1 MERIARI
8 MEVFWL
14 VLGALTAA
22 WAVYVLAMQG
32 WANGRQWLLFP
43 AVCFAMWGYR
53 RYMRGR
59 MANWAGQKNAR
70 DEEDRNGR

>member
-14 VLGALTAA
+14 VLGVLSAA
-22 WAVYVLAMQG
+22 WAVYVLAAQG
-32 WANGRQWLLFP
+32 WSSGRQWLLFP

-53 RYMRGR
+53 RYMRDR
-59 MANWAGQKNAR
+59 MAHWARQRR
-70 DEEDRNGR
+70 DQPEGNGR